1 MDNNTEEIN
10 IIKAELL
17 QDGTLVIDTD
27 KYDDVKRVL
36 VEHGTKGTLYYSD
49 NDAY

>member
-1 MDNNTEEIN
+1 MEDNTEKIS

-17 QDGTLVIDTD
+17 SDGTFVINTD

-49 NDAY
+49 NDAN